1 MNSRLPS
8 GETRT
13 TDGFSPPGVGIVAT
27 CCAEGTSMTLTFW
40 LNWFVTYAVLP
51 SGEKVTPVG
60 TCPVGVK
67 PSTLRVLVLVMPTP
81 PFWNSVKY
89 ARPSSRTA
97 MPKDGGVATS
107 PTNNPLG
114 CVVGSSLGAAVAMRT
129 PEVTGGDGACAVGDL
144 LDAHAQNET
153 APQLSSRPAIVVRCM
168 SASRIWGEEAAS
180 FRTASAHRMGG
191 RPACNPHSRMC
202 RPVNTFC
209 GFGVASGGQD
219 FARGCNASRVARER
233 RPFQNDGGGST
244 RGREAPVGIEPT
256 NRGFADL
263 CLTTWLRRR
272 LIAATRT

>member
-67 PSTLRVLVLVMPTP
+67 PSTVRFLVLVMPTP
-81 PFWNSVKY
+81 PFWTSVKY

-107 PTNNPLG
+107 STNNPIG
-114 CVVGSSLGAAVAMRT
+114 CVVGSSLGAVVAISAV
-129 PEVTGGDGACAVGDL
+129 GGDLSV
-144 LDAHAQNET
+144 AHAQKET
-153 APQLSSRPAIVVRCM
+153 APQLRSRPAIVVRCM
-168 SASRIWGEEAAS
+168 SASRDLGRGSGELSARPRLTAWAAARPATLIPECVVPLTRFVVLEWRAAS
-180 FRTASAHRMGG
+180 KTLRAAATHRVWRANAG
-191 RPACNPHSRMC
+191 RFKMTEVGRLA
-202 RPVNTFC
+202 V
-209 GFGVASGGQD
+209 
-219 FARGCNASRVARER
+219 ER
-233 RPFQNDGGGST
+233 RRSESN
-244 RGREAPVGIEPT
+244 RRIEVLQTSALPL
-256 NRGFADL
+256 GYGAG
-263 CLTTWLRRR
+263 
-272 LIAATRT
+272 